1 MHLHSTSLGP
11 LIIALSITT
20 SNVVPILTT
29 RGAEPDAVLNSSPVP
44 GSREMKLDQVNIAGW
59 NRAWTNLVNIAE
71 QSFTPSMPHLMA
83 VEVELLVGNPGP
95 SQDDLTLTVLNQQG
109 DELVSVTQDVKTSN
123 CQHTVFVLPNGGIDV
138 NAGSTYRIRLKG
150 GIIFGWKY
158 VMGGYP
164 KGEATFNGKPL
175 VPKARSTFLF
185 RTFGSE

>member
-1 MHLHSTSLGP
+1 
-11 LIIALSITT
+11 
-20 SNVVPILTT
+20 
-29 RGAEPDAVLNSSPVP
+29 
-44 GSREMKLDQVNIAGW
+44 MKPDQVNIAGW
-59 NRAWTNLVNIAE
+59 NKAWTNLVNIAE
-71 QSFTPSMPHLMA
+71 QSFTPSMPRLMA

-95 SQDDLTLTVLNQQG
+95 SEDDLTLTVLNQEG
-109 DELVSVTQDVKTSN
+109 DELVSVTQEVKTSN

-138 NAGSTYRIRLKG
+138 NPGSTYRVRLKG

-158 VMGGYP
+158 IMGGYP